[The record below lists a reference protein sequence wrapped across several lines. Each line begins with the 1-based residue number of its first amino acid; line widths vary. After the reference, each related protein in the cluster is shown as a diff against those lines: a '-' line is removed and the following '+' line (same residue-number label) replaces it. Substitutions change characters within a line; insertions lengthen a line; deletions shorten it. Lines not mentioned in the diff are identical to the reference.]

1 MGHKMNFC
9 DECCVYVD
17 SCYENCPLC
26 GKKLTDTPDENELY
40 PQVSR
45 RRYVDRHSLVMDYLL
60 LATFVVII
68 LCIAINI
75 FKWDGTPWFLAVAA
89 PILYAWVLVKG
100 TILSDWFAGIKVL
113 LQMVTL
119 IAMFMAF
126 DYVGSRTGWS
136 YQYMLPLILA
146 LGIAYLDIYSYH
158 HKSYWRGNLM
168 YAIMFVAMG
177 FIPLIL
183 YLAGVKQS
191 FFLMALST
199 FASSITILG
208 MLRFALRYL
217 KAEMQRRFH
226 V

>member
-1 MGHKMNFC
+1 MEHKMNFC

-17 SCYENCPLC
+17 NCYGNCPLC
-26 GKKLTDTPDENELY
+26 GKRLTETPDENELY

-75 FKWDGTPWFLAVAA
+75 FTWDGRPWFLAVAA
-89 PILYAWVLVKG
+89 PTLYAWVLVKG
-100 TILSDWFAGIKVL
+100 TILSDWFAGVKVL

-126 DYVGSRTGWS
+126 DFVGGRTGWS

-146 LGIAYLDIYSYH
+146 LGIAYIDIYSYN
-158 HKSYWRGNLM
+158 HKSHWRGNLM
-168 YAIMFVAMG
+168 YAILFVALG
-177 FIPLIL
+177 FIPLVL
-183 YLAGVKQS
+183 YLVGVRQS

-199 FASSITILG
+199 FASGITILG
-208 MLRFALRYL
+208 ILRFALRYL
-217 KAEMQRRFH
+217 KVEIQKRFH
-226 V
+226 M